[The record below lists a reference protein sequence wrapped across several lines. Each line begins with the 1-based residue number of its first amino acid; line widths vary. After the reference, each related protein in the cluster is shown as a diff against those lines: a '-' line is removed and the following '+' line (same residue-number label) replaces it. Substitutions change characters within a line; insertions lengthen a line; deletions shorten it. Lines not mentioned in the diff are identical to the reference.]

1 LRPKRPLL
9 LRVYGKSQGAKG
21 RDVVE
26 FGQGYQLREAA
37 ADYKPL
43 FRDENDDIGL
53 ENAYFWNLNAE

>member
-1 LRPKRPLL
+1 M

-26 FGQGYQLREAA
+26 VGQGYQLLEAA
-37 ADYKPL
+37 ADCKPL